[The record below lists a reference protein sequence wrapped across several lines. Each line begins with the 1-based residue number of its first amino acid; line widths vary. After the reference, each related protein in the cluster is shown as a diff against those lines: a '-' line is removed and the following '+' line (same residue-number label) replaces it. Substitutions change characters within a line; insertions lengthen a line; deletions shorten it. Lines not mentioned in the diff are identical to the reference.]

1 MSITLTTGTL
11 IAKNGVTVEND
22 TQGAAT
28 YLTYDFL
35 ANIATLRF
43 SIGSGAPSAFNVG
56 VYDTPIVLT
65 VNMTTGAWT
74 AVSVQSGVVLNS
86 GTFSGA
92 GFTSFQSQFKSIRNA
107 AETFASTQFML
118 GTQVAWT

>member
-1 MSITLTTGTL
+1 MSITLTT
-11 IAKNGVTVEND
+11 AKTVSINGVQQESD

-28 YLTYDFL
+28 LLSYDFL
-35 ANIATLRF
+35 ANIATLKF
-43 SIGSGAPSAFNVG
+43 SIGSGAPSAFNIG
-56 VYDTPIVLT
+56 VYDSPILLT
-65 VNMTTGAWT
+65 VNMTTGVWSAIT
-74 AVSVQSGVVLNS
+74 IQTGAVVGS

>member
-1 MSITLTTGTL
+1 MSITLTTPKTVS
-11 IAKNGVTVEND
+11 INGVQQEND

-28 YLTYDFL
+28 LLSYDFL
-35 ANIATLRF
+35 ANVATLRF

-56 VYDTPIVLT
+56 VYDTPILLT

-74 AVSVQSGVVLNS
+74 AVNTQSGTGVGS

-107 AETFASTQFML
+107 AETFASTQFMP

>member
-1 MSITLTTGTL
+1 MSITLTTPKQVS
-11 IAKNGVTVEND
+11 INGVVQEND

-28 YLTYDFL
+28 VLHYDFNSNV
-35 ANIATLRF
+35 ASWRF
-43 SIGSGAPSAFNVG
+43 DIGSGAPSTFNIG
-56 VYDTPIVLT
+56 VYNVPITLT

-74 AVSVQSGVVLNS
+74 AESTGVTLGS

-92 GFTSFQSQFKSIRNA
+92 GFTSFQNQFKTIRNA
-107 AETFASTQFML
+107 AETFAANQFMP